1 VIAEPVRSAPAAPP
15 PGFWTEVRQACDD
28 HGAVL
33 IFDEIPTGLG
43 KTGRLFSSAHAAVRP
58 DITVLGK
65 ALGGGMLP
73 LAAVIADRSFDLAPE
88 LALGHYTHEKN
99 PLTTRRADDAGDH
112 RGGRA
117 GRACSGPG
125 CPDPGTPVGNGPR
138 LPPLGPRAASG
149 C

>member
-1 VIAEPVRSAPAAPP
+1 MLCARMLRYVLEREGDVAAVIAEPVRSAPAVPP

-73 LAAVIADRSFDLAPE
+73 LAAVIADRYASIWRPSWPSAITPM
-88 LALGHYTHEKN
+88 
-99 PLTTRRADDAGDH
+99 RRI
-112 RGGRA
+112 R
-117 GRACSGPG
+117 
-125 CPDPGTPVGNGPR
+125 
-138 LPPLGPRAASG
+138 
-149 C
+149 